1 MKGTS
6 PTCRH
11 LAEAHLGRLPDRYR
25 YGDGHEP
32 TYEAIQEIFWSCA
45 VELVCRL
52 LGGLAPPPEVRVGK
66 EQVPVPVDAGDWQRL
81 DDELGLADPRL
92 RWEVA
97 QILAA
102 QMSPNGAAPP
112 TGIAPLA
119 GRYPP
124 RLLGFVLLVCYLE
137 GLSRR
142 GPPRS
147 YGYQFGEMTQ
157 VSSGPLNWLPV
168 GAFDEDRVT
177 REFFDYAAIRIRR
190 SDRLLWIPYHG
201 FAKPLRARL
210 VQLTIA
216 SPGPAPAPIHEP
228 EAPAREE
235 VSSLAGASG
244 SSAGALRDELNRLRA
259 ENDWLRDQAAGRIL
273 LRALQ
278 PLLGRPEDPAD
289 GVQRALDG
297 EPALSRDLLYA
308 LLSALHAAG
317 LEFYGRPDDVVE
329 LSLPHAE
336 FVLDETV
343 PPAPRDLSRG
353 RFRVCRRGVR
363 VNGRVLGPA
372 TVVPLDG
379 GRR

>member
-25 YGDGHEP
+25 YGDGREP

-52 LGGLAPPPEVRVGK
+52 LGGLATPHEVRVGK
-66 EQVPVPVDAGDWQRL
+66 EQVAVPVGDGDWQRL
-81 DDELGLADPRL
+81 EEELGLSDSRL

-97 QILAA
+97 RILAS
-102 QMSPNGAAPP
+102 QMSPDSAAPP

-124 RLLGFVLLVCYLE
+124 RLLGFVLFVCYLD

-157 VSSGPLNWLPV
+157 VSSGSLSRLPV
-168 GAFDEDRVT
+168 GAFDENHVT

-210 VQLTIA
+210 AQLTIA
-216 SPGPAPAPIHEP
+216 SPGPAPPSSNEP
-228 EAPAREE
+228 EASATVGSPPVAD
-235 VSSLAGASG
+235 ASG
-244 SSAGALRDELNRLRA
+244 SSLRDELNRLRE

-297 EPALSRDLLYA
+297 EAALSRDLLYA